1 VTTAI
6 CIHLWMIESPN
17 GKFSLAKC
25 KKCGEYNAMLNALP
39 EGGWT
44 ASAPSKRAPVD
55 DTERKMFLQERIKE
69 DKERIKEE
77 LIQQE
82 ILKAEL
88 RKRTPIQYT
97 NTVKTQVLLDLT
109 RGLTITETSRIHKV
123 PPSTI
128 HDWKKIYFNYSK
140 AKISGN
146 IEIFKKIIIEKIE
159 IESNISNIAKD
170 YDMPRRTL
178 RDWIKKQAA

>member
-1 VTTAI
+1 
-6 CIHLWMIESPN
+6 MIESPN

-55 DTERKMFLQERIKE
+55 DTERKVFLQERIKE

-88 RKRTPIQYT
+88 IKRTPIQYT
-97 NTVKTQVLLDLT
+97 KQNPCLHILQKFLFQFTKN
-109 RGLTITETSRIHKV
+109 RGI
-123 PPSTI
+123 
-128 HDWKKIYFNYSK
+128 
-140 AKISGN
+140 
-146 IEIFKKIIIEKIE
+146 
-159 IESNISNIAKD
+159 
-170 YDMPRRTL
+170 
-178 RDWIKKQAA
+178 